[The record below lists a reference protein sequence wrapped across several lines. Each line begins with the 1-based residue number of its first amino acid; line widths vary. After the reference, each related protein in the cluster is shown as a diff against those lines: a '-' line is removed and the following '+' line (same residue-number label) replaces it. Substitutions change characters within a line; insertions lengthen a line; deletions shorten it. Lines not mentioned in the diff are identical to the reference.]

1 MSEKIREIFMEIL
14 KIDDL
19 KSNSS
24 LNKTENW
31 DSLNHLIIMSRLEN
45 EFNVKFTAKD
55 IERLKFLLLMVYS
68 LPKSS
73 FSLL

>member
-1 MSEKIREIFMEIL
+1 MEIL

-19 KSNSS
+19 KPNSS

-55 IERLKFLLLMVYS
+55 IEQLISFENIYNKLKELLGNE
-68 LPKSS
+68 
-73 FSLL
+73 

>member
-1 MSEKIREIFMEIL
+1 MEIL

-55 IERLKFLLLMVYS
+55 IEQLISFENIYNKLKELLGNE
-68 LPKSS
+68 
-73 FSLL
+73 

>member
-55 IERLKFLLLMVYS
+55 IEQLISFENIYNKLKELLGNE
-68 LPKSS
+68 
-73 FSLL
+73 

>member
-19 KSNSS
+19 KPNSS

-55 IERLKFLLLMVYS
+55 IEQLISFENIYNKLKELLGNE
-68 LPKSS
+68 
-73 FSLL
+73 